1 MLCLKGDDLNVKKRF
16 HICIPVPWK
25 ICGFIGLLVLCLGY
39 LHSYG
44 GSVSN
49 AEENDSAEGDFQGI
63 YAKDSRLKL
72 VSHETLEYDKEGH
85 FSENRLN
92 NSYTR
97 VNEIYDEEEIAEISH
112 ACFDEN
118 KRLLYVLGYSPSI
131 LSGGRSYCEEN
142 IYQRDDTKHTCR
154 YIYYK
159 SNSMPYKDG
168 YYVASRYMFEVSD
181 YQFDE
186 NGRLQKC
193 LTYRRD
199 VGSDPYGYSQELFF
213 NRAYVA
219 SYEGAYL
226 MSELQYYDYWGTNE
240 VGAWEYHIY
249 QYNAS
254 GNPILEVVTTEDEIT
269 LYSYKYHEDKGQVE
283 VSAYL
288 VKEDW
293 ELSCDDG
300 STYYFRPQWES
311 PAIKKVAADG
321 TVEKELFYGKGMD
334 LGQEHYLMPEEVE
347 ETVDDHRYI
356 VSPGDCLWNIAYKSY
371 GCGGYYDL
379 IYRMNRNVIGWDEDL
394 ILLGMRLYIPEAGNE
409 QDTKVAD
416 L

>member
-1 MLCLKGDDLNVKKRF
+1 MKKRF
-16 HICIPVPWK
+16 PICIPVPWK
-25 ICGFIGLLVLCLGY
+25 ICGCIGLLLLCLGY
-39 LHSYG
+39 LYSYG

-85 FSENRLN
+85 FSDNRLN

-97 VNEIYDEEEIAEISH
+97 VNKIYDEEEIAEISH

-168 YYVASRYMFEVSD
+168 YYA
-181 YQFDE
+181 
-186 NGRLQKC
+186 
-193 LTYRRD
+193 
-199 VGSDPYGYSQELFF
+199 
-213 NRAYVA
+213 A

-269 LYSYKYHEDKGQVE
+269 LYSYEYHEDKGQVE
-283 VSAYL
+283 VSSYL
-288 VKEDW
+288 VEEDW
-293 ELSCDDG
+293 ELSCDGG
-300 STYYFRPQWES
+300 STYYFRPHWES

-334 LGQEHYLMPEEVE
+334 LGQQHYLMQEEVE

-371 GCGGYYDL
+371 GNGEYYDL
-379 IYRMNRNVIGWDEDL
+379 IYHMNRNVIGWDEDL
-394 ILLGMRLYIPEAGNE
+394 ILPGMRLYIPEAGNE